1 MLEEKI
7 EDSSFE
13 ARIAKAK
20 EILDKLNAQN
30 LSLKDGINLYKDGTK
45 ELEIAQKMLEDV
57 RLEYQE
63 LKAQSSIDKEAQ

>member
-1 MLEEKI
+1 MPEEKI
-7 EDSSFE
+7 QENSFE

-30 LSLKDGINLYKDGTK
+30 LSLKDGISLYKDGTK

-63 LKAQSSIDKEAQ
+63 LKNQNSAQKEVE

>member
-1 MLEEKI
+1 MLEENI
-7 EDSSFE
+7 QESSFE

-30 LSLKDGINLYKDGTK
+30 LSLKDGISLYKDGTK
-45 ELEIAQKMLEDV
+45 ELEMAQKMLEDA

-63 LKAQSSIDKEAQ
+63 LKNQNSTDKEGE

>member
-45 ELEIAQKMLEDV
+45 ELEMAQKMLEDV

-63 LKAQSSIDKEAQ
+63 LKNQNSIDKETE

>member
-1 MLEEKI
+1 MPEEKV

-63 LKAQSSIDKEAQ
+63 LKAQSSTDKETE

>member
-45 ELEIAQKMLEDV
+45 ELEIAQKMLEDA

>member
-7 EDSSFE
+7 KDSSFE

-45 ELEIAQKMLEDV
+45 ELEIAQKMLEDA

-63 LKAQSSIDKEAQ
+63 LKAQSSTDKEAQ

>member
-7 EDSSFE
+7 EDASFE

-63 LKAQSSIDKEAQ
+63 LKNQNSTDKEAE

>member
-45 ELEIAQKMLEDV
+45 ELEIAQKMLEDA

-63 LKAQSSIDKEAQ
+63 LKAQSSIDKEVQ

>member
-7 EDSSFE
+7 EDTSFE

-45 ELEIAQKMLEDV
+45 ELEMAQKMLEDV

-63 LKAQSSIDKEAQ
+63 LKNQNSTDKEAE

>member
-13 ARIAKAK
+13 ARIDKAK

-45 ELEIAQKMLEDV
+45 ELEMAQKMLEDV

-63 LKAQSSIDKEAQ
+63 LKNQNSIDKEAE

>member
-7 EDSSFE
+7 EGSSFE

-45 ELEIAQKMLEDV
+45 ELEMAQKMLEDV

-63 LKAQSSIDKEAQ
+63 LKNQNSTDKEAE

>member
-57 RLEYQE
+57 RLQYQE
-63 LKAQSSIDKEAQ
+63 LKAQSSIDKEAE

>member
-7 EDSSFE
+7 HDESFE
-13 ARIAKAK
+13 ARISRAK

-45 ELEIAQKMLEDV
+45 ELEMAQKMLEDA

-63 LKAQSSIDKEAQ
+63 LKNQNSTDKEAE

>member
-45 ELEIAQKMLEDV
+45 ELEMAQKMLEDV

-63 LKAQSSIDKEAQ
+63 LKNQNSIDKEAE

>member
-45 ELEIAQKMLEDV
+45 ELEMAQKMLEDV

-63 LKAQSSIDKEAQ
+63 LKNQNSTDKEAE

>member
-7 EDSSFE
+7 QDSSFE

-45 ELEIAQKMLEDV
+45 ELEMAQKMLEDV

-63 LKAQSSIDKEAQ
+63 LKNQNSTDKEAE

>member
-1 MLEEKI
+1 MLEEKV

-63 LKAQSSIDKEAQ
+63 LKAQSSTDKETE

>member
-45 ELEIAQKMLEDV
+45 ELEIAQKMLEDA

-63 LKAQSSIDKEAQ
+63 LKAQSSTDKEVQ

>member
-45 ELEIAQKMLEDV
+45 ELEMAQKMLEDV

-63 LKAQSSIDKEAQ
+63 LKNQNSTDKETE

>member
-1 MLEEKI
+1 MPEEKI
-7 EDSSFE
+7 QENSFE
-13 ARIAKAK
+13 ARIVKAK

-30 LSLKDGINLYKDGTK
+30 LSLKDGISLYKDGTK

-63 LKAQSSIDKEAQ
+63 LKNQNSAQKEVE